1 MRRFLIRLSGFT
13 MRYNLLFF
21 VMVGLLFS
29 LGAPVGRAQ
38 DEPPK
43 VLDAF

>member
-1 MRRFLIRLSGFT
+1 MRS
-13 MRYNLLFF
+13 NLLFF